1 MGGFF
6 MNLRDIRYLRF
17 NSVLVRHLLGLF
29 YRAGGAYRIWFGPL
43 RGLRMRYDLSVNFHA
58 ILGLWDTE
66 TFKLLDRVFV
76 RSGLVAKDSV
86 VVDVGGNIGYYTMWL
101 CTVAAEK
108 GFVYSFEPSTDVVQ
122 FLRDNLAL
130 NNITNA
136 EVIES
141 ACGNHVGTTEF
152 FLSSHHHISSIHAKW
167 AGRHGARRTSVAM
180 TTLDAFFAPKTARRT
195 PAFIKFDIEGGG
207 TDALPGCRQLFREAR
222 PFVLIE
228 SHMPE
233 EDRAISNVLCE
244 FNYCGY
250 RLDNRKWVKKPD
262 AIHPEEEGV
271 WGTVLLVPAE
281 RHACVAAL
289 IGT

>member
-1 MGGFF
+1 
-6 MNLRDIRYLRF
+6 MNLRDIRYGRF
-17 NSVLVRHLLGLF
+17 NSVLARDFLGLF
-29 YRAGGAYRIWFGPL
+29 YRAGRAYRIWFGPL
-43 RGLRMRYDLSVNFHA
+43 RGLRMRYDLTVNFHA

-66 TFKLLDRVFV
+66 TFRLLDRVFV
-76 RSGLVAKDSV
+76 RSGLLAKDSV

-101 CTVAAEK
+101 CTVAAER
-108 GFVYSFEPSTDVVQ
+108 GFVYSFEPSPDAVK
-122 FLRDNLAL
+122 FLRDNLDL

-141 ACGNHVGTTEF
+141 ACGNRVGTTEF
-152 FLSSHHHISSIHAKW
+152 FLSVHHHSSSIHAKW
-167 AGRHGARRTSVAM
+167 AGVEQGARGTIVAM
-180 TTLDAFFAPKTARRT
+180 TTLDAFFAPKTTRRA

-250 RLDNRKWVKKPD
+250 RLNDRKWVRKPG
-262 AIHPEEEGV
+262 AIHPEEDGV

-289 IGT
+289 LGT